1 MNILNKNNNK
11 NWTSKKNNKNCKGIT
26 EINNNILTLLLC
38 VRLII
43 KMLFVYR
50 RKKICLK

>member
-26 EINNNILTLLLC
+26 EINNNILTLLMC
-38 VRLII
+38 ETDYKDAIRI
-43 KMLFVYR
+43 
-50 RKKICLK
+50 